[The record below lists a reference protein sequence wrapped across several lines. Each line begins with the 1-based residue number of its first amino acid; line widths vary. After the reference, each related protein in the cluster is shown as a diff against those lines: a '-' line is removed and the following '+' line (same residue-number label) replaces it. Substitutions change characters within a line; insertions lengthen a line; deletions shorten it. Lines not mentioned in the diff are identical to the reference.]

1 MILIK
6 NYYTLLS
13 ELRLAERKL
22 KCKKEQKQLYLNK
35 ITSCTSSLKEV
46 VVTGGVP
53 TDKMTEYSIKCEE
66 LDEEISL
73 LEQDIKLIKEAL
85 KEMDNIIKNISGIE
99 EKIFRLYYIENKT
112 PTQISYIVPCD
123 KSTVYRHLKK
133 IKTKYNKKK

>member
-1 MILIK
+1 MK

-22 KCKKEQKQLYLNK
+22 KCKKEQKQLYLNR

-66 LDEEISL
+66 IDKEILELEEEIKLLKDALDEME
-73 LEQDIKLIKEAL
+73 
-85 KEMDNIIKNISGIE
+85 NIIKNISGIE

-112 PTQISYIVPCD
+112 PTQIAYIVPCD
-123 KSTVYRHLKK
+123 RSTVHRHLKK
-133 IKTKYNKKK
+133 IKIKYSKKK